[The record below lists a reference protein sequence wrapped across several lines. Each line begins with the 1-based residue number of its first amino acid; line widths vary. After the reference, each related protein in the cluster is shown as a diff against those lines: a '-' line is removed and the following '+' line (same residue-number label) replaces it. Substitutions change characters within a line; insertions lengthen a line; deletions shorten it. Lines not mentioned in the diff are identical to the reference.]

1 MKIHIVNKDEESI
14 EGYSKVEVENGSLD
28 LTNYSNNECTF
39 ILASDLAD
47 MFRYEELP
55 NNLSQIRA
63 KMRLGSTLVVGGT
76 DARLLCRAVK
86 DWSIDFPTMNNV
98 IYSKSSCSSL
108 NTLEDIVSSLGL
120 QVITTKISGVHY
132 EIECQRK

>member
-14 EGYSKVEVENGSLD
+14 EGYPKVEVENGSLD

-63 KMRLGSTLVVGGT
+63 KMRLGSTRGVGGT
-76 DARLLCRAVK
+76 DERILCRAVI
-86 DWSIDFPTMNNV
+86 DW
-98 IYSKSSCSSL
+98 
-108 NTLEDIVSSLGL
+108 
-120 QVITTKISGVHY
+120 
-132 EIECQRK
+132 

>member
-47 MFRYEELP
+47 MFRYEQLP

-76 DARLLCRAVK
+76 DARLLCRAVI
-86 DWSIDFPTMNNV
+86 DGSIDIPTMNNV

>member
-55 NNLSQIRA
+55 HNLSQIRA

-76 DARLLCRAVK
+76 DARLLCRAVI
-86 DWSIDFPTMNNV
+86 DGSIDIPTMNNV

>member
-39 ILASDLAD
+39 IFASDLAD

-76 DARLLCRAVK
+76 DARLLCRAVI
-86 DWSIDFPTMNNV
+86 DGSIDIPTMNNV

>member
-76 DARLLCRAVK
+76 DARLLCRAVI
-86 DWSIDFPTMNNV
+86 DGSIDIPTMNNV